1 MVAASLVKLR
11 EEGRGLQFQ
20 EKVLRPLASTLSKDS
35 LSTSW
40 TNNSNQ
46 FTIKTILLQRMIYS
60 NARNSIPGI
69 VNESNLTQT

>member
-1 MVAASLVKLR
+1 MVAASLVKLQ

-20 EKVLRPLASTLSKDS
+20 EKVLRSLASTLSKDS

-46 FTIKTILLQRMIYS
+46 FTTSEMIYHRGGEPER
-60 NARNSIPGI
+60 AMHC
-69 VNESNLTQT
+69 

>member
-1 MVAASLVKLR
+1 MVAASLVKLQ

-20 EKVLRPLASTLSKDS
+20 EKVLRSLVSTLSKDS

-46 FTIKTILLQRMIYS
+46 FTIKTILLQRMI
-60 NARNSIPGI
+60 
-69 VNESNLTQT
+69 